1 MLSWSGLGQSQLQ
14 KTGNAVR
21 CILLHAESNKVMDA
35 GEAGE
40 ADLRARSALIVMA
53 TSHPANG
60 DHTTKPRGVLCGWG
74 TI

>member
-1 MLSWSGLGQSQLQ
+1 QRSSCLSIATSDERVSP
-14 KTGNAVR
+14 
-21 CILLHAESNKVMDA
+21 

-60 DHTTKPRGVLCGWG
+60 DHSTKPRGVLCGWG